1 MSVSVAVAMVPL
13 SLLLAII
20 FEEPEVTLLGTPG
33 QGLAASSEEAGTAAA
48 AEEDA
53 KELSPGTGGAA
64 PLKEGDVRFGSGG
77 MFDRIAFA
85 YDHTNRI
92 MSLGLDQRW
101 RRHVIHECMGLQKGD
116 RVLDLAT
123 GTADVSIL
131 AGERLQELS
140 NGTSDII
147 PEGVAVLGL
156 DASSEML
163 RHGVMKVEG
172 KQLNG
177 VVRLVKGDA
186 QDLSTVRDI
195 DAAGTLSQPSSG
207 VADASIDKI
216 SIAFG
221 IRNVPDRAKALREM
235 NMVLKKRASSRAC
248 ILEVSLPH
256 GQTTLSRLS
265 RSFIQ
270 NIVPAIGFLATLGS
284 GGDEYK
290 YFERSIMEFPNPL
303 VFAKSMSKEGLPV
316 HSITSFAFGAINVYA
331 ASPSSS

>member
-1 MSVSVAVAMVPL
+1 MVSCRGCTSVALAAALVPVAVLM
-13 SLLLAII
+13 AII
-20 FEEPEVTLLGTPG
+20 FEEPEVTTLGVPG
-33 QGLAASSEEAGTAAA
+33 QGLNAEAETVAAAA
-48 AEEDA
+48 AEA
-53 KELSPGTGGAA
+53 SAGTGGAA
-64 PLKEGDVRFGSGG
+64 PKTEGDVRLGSGG

-85 YDHTNRI
+85 YDYTNRI

-116 RVLDLAT
+116 HVLDLAT

-131 AGERLQELS
+131 AGERLQELANGS
-140 NGTSDII
+140 NALDGI
-147 PEGVAVLGL
+147 AVLGL

-163 RHGVMKVEG
+163 RHGVVKVQG
-172 KQLNG
+172 KGLSG

-186 QDLSTVRDI
+186 QDLSAVRDI
-195 DAAGTLSQPSSG
+195 DAAGTLAQPSTG
-207 VADASIDKI
+207 VASDSVDKV

-235 NMVLKKRASSRAC
+235 NRVLRKRATSRAC

-256 GQTTLSRLS
+256 GQTLLSRLS
-265 RSFIQ
+265 RAFIQ
-270 NIVPAIGFLATLGS
+270 QVVPAIGWIATMGS

-290 YFERSIMEFPNPL
+290 YLERSIMEFPSPPD
-303 VFAKSMSKEGLPV
+303 FAKAMGKEGLPV

-331 ASPSSS
+331 ASPSQA